1 MTDQTD
7 SGISVDLRAIRRGAI
22 IFGVG
27 GMLACL
33 GLALSGK
40 ELADATRRYVD
51 HLDVPPTELARKRFL
66 QAKQAATASALAG
79 AEAWSKGA

>member
-1 MTDQTD
+1 MTDQMD
-7 SGISVDLRAIRRGAI
+7 RDMLVDLRALKRNAI

-51 HLDVPPTELARKRFL
+51 HMDVPPTELARKRFL